1 MLIPNKFSGYSFDGS
16 RRCFGGGGGG
26 GGGAGGDGGTGDAA
40 SAAGGAVGPGASG
53 TGNGSG
59 DGPGPGDAGGGGGNS
74 VYTPAYTN
82 AANTGVNTN
91 RGSITGMDFTG
102 AGNTVRTST
111 IPLDNL
117 NLRNMAGMPYNQV
130 GQQYNALLQQGFT
143 GNDIRN
149 ALTTNGRPVSDSDYG
164 ALVQN
169 AAMTSPTG
177 RPMAGSDQFFQPV
190 YNSQYQN
197 YARPAT
203 QFDVSAYGTQPS
215 RSPAS
220 ATMSRSAINSKIGDF
235 YNTNYRDNPN
245 GVGMGDTLDFMRQ
258 NGINRD
264 DFQTWGGVQNYG
276 PQTSAPSMQTKMQQ
290 QFNPYSNNSGFNGQ
304 LMTAGYGGF
313 GSLAGGLSPFVTGQ
327 MPQTQTPFSYQQSS
341 YQPQMQTPFNF
352 QQSSYQPQ
360 QQYNPYQM
368 QTPFS
373 YQQQSYQPTQLPA
386 YVYDTIRD
394 LDQYKSQPVPQRM
407 SSGPSQAIVGRS
419 SQMRGTPNVMRRAE
433 GGIASLMDDVE

>member
-1 MLIPNKFSGYSFDGS
+1 MLIPNKFSGYSFDGV

-26 GGGAGGDGGTGDAA
+26 GGGGDASSAANGGDGIGGIGTG
-40 SAAGGAVGPGASG
+40 V
-53 TGNGSG
+53 G
-59 DGPGPGDAGGGGGNS
+59 DGPGPGPGSGPGAPGGDGTNYD
-74 VYTPAYTN
+74 YTSTTN
-82 AANTGVNTN
+82 RNTANTGNTTFNPN

-102 AGNTVRTST
+102 AGNTARTST

-245 GVGMGDTLDFMRQ
+245 GVGMGDTLDFMRA

-276 PQTSAPSMQTKMQQ
+276 PQTSAPSMQTQAQQ
-290 QFNPYSNNSGFNGQ
+290 PFNPFSNTYGYGG
-304 LMTAGYGGF
+304 LPMTAGYGGF

-327 MPQTQTPFSYQQSS
+327 MPQ
-341 YQPQMQTPFNF
+341 
-352 QQSSYQPQ
+352 
-360 QQYNPYQM
+360 M

-373 YQQQSYQPTQLPA
+373 YQQPSAMTSRPPTQPPVSQPNYQPNYQPRQLPA